1 MKQSA
6 ADKIQSAWSQRSHAP
21 SVEEVRS
28 AALLAWEGYLTSVKN
43 MNITHI
49 DISDINSDHLAKLA
63 SIVTDRVWINN
74 IRHNNQLSSI
84 MASVQC
90 RWLVLVN
97 MSLSLTETRALA
109 TAMRDRVKRVELW
122 RDVNLSV
129 EELCQYDGAGS
140 CGGLCVQGDA
150 RSRYRDRLR
159 RWSARVGWT
168 VTEVSSWCLT
178 IERK

>member
-6 ADKIQSAWSQRSHAP
+6 ADKIQSAWSQSSHAP

-43 MNITHI
+43 MYINNI

-74 IRHNNQLSSI
+74 FRHNNQLSSI

-90 RWLVLVN
+90 SELWLDN
-97 MSLSLTETRALA
+97 MSLSLTETRALV
-109 TAMRDRVKRVELW
+109 TAMRDRVKRVGLYLN
-122 RDVNLSV
+122 VNLSV

-140 CGGLCVQGDA
+140 CAWLCVKGDA
-150 RSRYRDRLR
+150 RPRYRDRLR
-159 RWSARVGWT
+159 SWSARVGWT
-168 VTEVSSWCLT
+168 VTWDSPLDLT

>member
-6 ADKIQSAWSQRSHAP
+6 ADKIQSAWSQGSHEP

-28 AALLAWEGYLTSVKN
+28 AALLAWEGYLTSVKYMDIRN
-43 MNITHI
+43 I

-63 SIVTDRVWINN
+63 SIVTDSVYIRN

-90 RWLVLVN
+90 RELVLWD
-97 MSLSLTETRALA
+97 MSLSLTETRALV
-109 TAMRDRVKRVELW
+109 TAMRDGVKEVELW
-122 RDVNLSV
+122 NGVNLSV
-129 EELCQYDGAGS
+129 EELCQYDGAG
-140 CGGLCVQGDA
+140 GCVWLDVWYDA
-150 RSRYRDRLR
+150 GRRYRDRLLS
-159 RWSARVGWT
+159 WSARVGWT
-168 VTEVSSWCLT
+168 VTWDSSVHLE